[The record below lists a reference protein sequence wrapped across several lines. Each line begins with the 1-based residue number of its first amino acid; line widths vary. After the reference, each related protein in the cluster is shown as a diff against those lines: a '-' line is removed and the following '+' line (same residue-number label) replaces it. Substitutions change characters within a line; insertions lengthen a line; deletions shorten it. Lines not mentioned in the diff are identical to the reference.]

1 MIKIIHSL
9 QVNIGKIHL
18 KVIFLNSFFERFV
31 KAPIK
36 TNDINSIY
44 TWLTL
49 CNLCRSILTT
59 DMGCHK
65 RHRISHDENLSSSFF
80 NLEGRI
86 PLRP

>member
-1 MIKIIHSL
+1 MDTYIYRRLFKILYNNYFWKFSYLIQMIKIIHSL

-44 TWLTL
+44 T
-49 CNLCRSILTT
+49 
-59 DMGCHK
+59 
-65 RHRISHDENLSSSFF
+65 
-80 NLEGRI
+80 
-86 PLRP
+86 

>member
-44 TWLTL
+44 T
-49 CNLCRSILTT
+49 
-59 DMGCHK
+59 
-65 RHRISHDENLSSSFF
+65 
-80 NLEGRI
+80 
-86 PLRP
+86 

>member
-1 MIKIIHSL
+1 MDTYIYRRLFKILYNYYFWNSKLIIYIYILWKFSYLIQMIKIIHSL

-44 TWLTL
+44 T
-49 CNLCRSILTT
+49 
-59 DMGCHK
+59 
-65 RHRISHDENLSSSFF
+65 
-80 NLEGRI
+80 
-86 PLRP
+86 

>member
-1 MIKIIHSL
+1 MDTYIYRRLFKILYNYYFWNSKLIIYIYIYIYIYALWKFSYLIQMIKIIHSL

-44 TWLTL
+44 T
-49 CNLCRSILTT
+49 
-59 DMGCHK
+59 
-65 RHRISHDENLSSSFF
+65 
-80 NLEGRI
+80 
-86 PLRP
+86 